1 MYDLG
6 LHPVLHETNMT
17 ALKCE
22 FVDHLV
28 SIISYGGY
36 STLQTILQKINPW
49 IPVDKGNV
57 VVALD
62 ALWP

>member
-6 LHPVLHETNMT
+6 LHPFLHKTNMT

-28 SIISYGGY
+28 SIISYWA
-36 STLQTILQKINPW
+36 LQYAANHIAEKNPW